1 MEIYENRGVLR
12 FLTILKTGF
21 KIEFTVLG
29 EIPPCFLPSGKA
41 CIPFDP
47 RVKDSINDT

>member
-21 KIEFTVLG
+21 KIEFTVL